1 MSRDARHDPQ
11 PGDRL
16 SLGGT
21 VRHVVGVD
29 LWPLVPDGGR
39 VTWRVYLWAFSDHKD
54 AEQHSCSLAQ
64 WRRSMRA
71 AEVLPERNA

>member
-1 MSRDARHDPQ
+1 M
-11 PGDRL
+11 
-16 SLGGT
+16 
-21 VRHVVGVD
+21 RHVVGVD

-71 AEVLPERNA
+71 AEVLT